1 MICTAIFA
9 LLVSCSK
16 DYENKIIG
24 TWDCEK
30 ETIKKT
36 KDGVTTETT
45 RISEN
50 EGEIRKMIFRDNK
63 TCTDYTNLG
72 FTVMESV
79 YCYFFD
85 DDYLL
90 LTDNRDNRISI
101 KYRIE
106 SINSS
111 KLVLSY
117 KQNAVTTDES
127 PEPLDYDIIEVIYTM
142 KKQNR

>member
-1 MICTAIFA
+1 
-9 LLVSCSK
+9 
-16 DYENKIIG
+16 
-24 TWDCEK
+24 
-30 ETIKKT
+30 
-36 KDGVTTETT
+36 
-45 RISEN
+45 
-50 EGEIRKMIFRDNK
+50 
-63 TCTDYTNLG
+63 
-72 FTVMESV
+72 MESV